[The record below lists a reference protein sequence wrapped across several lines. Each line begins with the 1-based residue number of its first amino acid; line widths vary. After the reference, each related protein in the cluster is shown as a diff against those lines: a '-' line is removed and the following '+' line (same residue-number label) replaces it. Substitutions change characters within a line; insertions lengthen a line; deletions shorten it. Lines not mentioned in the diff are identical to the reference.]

1 MRVLTRLKSVLCA
14 FTVAAGTLAVAAG
27 PSAPVAR
34 ADGAPAP
41 EPAIYGLEVVKKT
54 ATVQNGQQLTV
65 MCPGSLVPIGGGGE
79 AKVDFTWYDSVSL
92 TDSVP
97 FWDSW
102 GPSGWTASARSDGA
116 FTLTVYAVCGAEPR
130 GYEVAS
136 QYDEV
141 IDNGG
146 ALTATCP
153 EGKAVLGGGGR
164 IRGAERPSM
173 GKSYPATAAATA
185 APGQWT
191 VSGYEFGQAQWRA
204 DAYVVCAFPLTGVTT
219 NRYTATTRRHR
230 RHHQPRLRHRR
241 RADVPL
247 RQAGHRRRRRRC
259 SHRRQP
265 GGEQARPG
273 RRDRQDRR
281 LVGPGDRQRIA
292 AHRRH
297 VRHLRLTRYPCHPA
311 GPKVCV
317 DFRQTGK
324 RACVQL

>member
-219 NRYTATTRRHR
+219 NRYTATTSDYVTGGVLMCPSGKRVIGGG
-230 RHHQPRLRHRR
+230 
-241 RADVPL
+241 A
-247 RQAGHRRRRRRC
+247 AGAHTED
-259 SHRRQP
+259 SLV
-265 GGEQARPG
+265 ASRPA
-273 RRDRQDRR
+273 
-281 LVGPGDRQRIA
+281 LA
-292 AHRRH
+292 AE
-297 VRHLRLTRYPCHPA
+297 
-311 GPKVCV
+311 
-317 DFRQTGK
+317 TGK
-324 RACVQL
+324 TDGWWVQAIGNASPRTVDMYVTCG